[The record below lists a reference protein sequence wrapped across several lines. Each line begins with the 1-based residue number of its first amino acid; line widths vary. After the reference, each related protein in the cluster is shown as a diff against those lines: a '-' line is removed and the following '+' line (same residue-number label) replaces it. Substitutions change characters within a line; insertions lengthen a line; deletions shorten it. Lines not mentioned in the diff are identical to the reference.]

1 MDEKELQFILQE
13 GESLKIEFKEQFDKS
28 LADDLVAFANSSGG
42 KIFLGVNDRG
52 IVEPVSNINQL
63 KSQVQDLAKNCDPSV
78 EIELESFKNI
88 LIITI
93 PEGKDKPYKCKNGF
107 FVRLGPNSQKM
118 TRNQII
124 EVSVSECK
132 IRFDEQI
139 NRKFN
144 FKKDFSAEK
153 FRAYLKKANLTENLS
168 TLEILDNLG
177 VMVDTKINNA
187 GILFFAKTPRYF
199 LMQAEVSCIRFSG
212 VERVDII
219 DRLNFT
225 GDIIENIDQ
234 AIKFVQRNTRTRYEI
249 KAIERKEIPEY
260 PLEAVREA
268 IINAVMHRDYF
279 QTGASVSVDI
289 FDDRLEI
296 SNPGGLPKGLDKN
309 NFGKKGVR
317 RNPLIA
323 DLLYRVRYVEKAGT
337 GINRIKKSLKEAG
350 LPAPK
355 IEFNGFFTIT
365 FFPPEPINEPLN
377 GPLTEPLNGPLT
389 EIINLI
395 KTGQK
400 VNRKLIISK
409 LGLSRTTATRY
420 LLKLKKLGLIDFIG
434 SDKAGYYI
442 LKKKT

>member
-13 GESLKIEFKEQFDKS
+13 GE
-28 LADDLVAFANSSGG
+28 G
-42 KIFLGVNDRG
+42 
-52 IVEPVSNINQL
+52 
-63 KSQVQDLAKNCDPSV
+63 
-78 EIELESFKNI
+78 

-124 EVSVSECK
+124 EISVSEGK

-153 FRAYLKKANLTENLS
+153 IRAYLKKANLTENLS
-168 TLEILDNLG
+168 TLEILD
-177 VMVDTKINNA
+177 
-187 GILFFAKTPRYF
+187 
-199 LMQAEVSCIRFSG
+199 
-212 VERVDII
+212 
-219 DRLNFT
+219 RLNFT
-225 GDIIENIDQ
+225 GDIVENIDQ

-323 DLLYRVRYVEKAGT
+323 DLLYRLRYVEKAGT

-434 SDKAGYYI
+434 S
-442 LKKKT
+442 